1 MTKEVPPTYWQ
12 QVSQLSI
19 SQAVIFLLGL
29 EDPHEHNRLMERSDI
44 AYHHF
49 TDTRDEDCG
58 ESFSLIID
66 AIESELIT
74 VTNEVRNNSGELS
87 QDSKISKQSFVSW
100 CQSIGRFD
108 VISLLSLQPETIGTL
123 SSKTKDELRK
133 RRQDIFKRHNVL
145 KGEGVK
151 NPTQKLAQELGIGES
166 RIRQILQKAQ
176 IEQRATPPKRFTDQ
190 LTSINRKAR

>member
-1 MTKEVPPTYWQ
+1 MKKEVPPTYWQ

-49 TDTRDEDCG
+49 TDTRDEDYG
-58 ESFSLIID
+58 EGISLIID

-87 QDSKISKQSFVSW
+87 QDTKISKQSFVSW
-100 CQSIGRFD
+100 CQSVGRFD
-108 VISLLSLQPETIGTL
+108 VISLLSLQTETLGTL
-123 SSKTKDELRK
+123 SSKTKDELRD
-133 RRQDIFKRHNVL
+133 RRQDIFKRHNLL
-145 KGEGVK
+145 KAEGVK
-151 NPTQKLAQELGIGES
+151 NPTQQLAQQLGVGES
-166 RIRQILQKAQ
+166 RIRQIVHQART
-176 IEQRATPPKRFTDQ
+176 EQSVTPKNTIADQ
-190 LTSINRKAR
+190 LIAINRSAR